1 MAADNRRSKGEGIS
15 KIKKKDFI
23 ENSVFSVYLEGIGYT
38 IAQLR
43 DDCQMEFFNILRE
56 RDEWGGVDL
65 NEEKVLFCIVVAAHR
80 LLALFHRN
88 ITSEVIFNE
97 RARCLV
103 GLSYSSVRENTG
115 VFGLNLIECGD
126 VFDPNNIKVLIKNLD
141 PVFHKD
147 ILYSFELLGMNGKVD
162 EIKER
167 LVRYFSEG
175 VNFDTQ
181 IKFLYPELELPPK
194 WYVRKGVE
202 DIKSFLNH

>member
-1 MAADNRRSKGEGIS
+1 MS
-15 KIKKKDFI
+15 KIKKKDLI

-43 DDCQMEFFNILRE
+43 DDCQMEFFDILRA

-103 GLSYSSVRENTG
+103 GLGYSSVRESTG
-115 VFGLNLIECGD
+115 VFGLNLIEYGD
-126 VFDPNNIKVLIKNLD
+126 VFDPNNIRVLIKNLD

-147 ILYSFELLGMNGKVD
+147 ILCSFELLGMNGKVD

-175 VNFDTQ
+175 VNFDAQ

-194 WYVRKGVE
+194 EYVRKDVE